1 MVNSA
6 DCLKNTDE
14 QLVELSLANPEYYW
28 CLMNRYEEKLLH
40 YILKISSLSREDA
53 EDILQDV
60 FIKVYENLNDFDL
73 SLKFSNW
80 IYRITHN
87 ITISAY
93 RKKRVN
99 PQLLSWDY
107 EELNNLIDST
117 SNIENDS
124 IQNQTYEKILE
135 IINHLP
141 LKYKEV
147 LILKFLENKDYQE
160 ISDILH
166 KPMGT
171 IATLLKRAKNLLQQ
185 ELIKEGIKT

>member
-14 QLVELSLANPEYYW
+14 QLVELSLSNPEYYW

-53 EDILQDV
+53 EDILQNV

-117 SNIENDS
+117 SNIENVT

-147 LILKFLENKDYQE
+147 LILKFLENKDFN
-160 ISDILH
+160 
-166 KPMGT
+166 K
-171 IATLLKRAKNLLQQ
+171 
-185 ELIKEGIKT
+185 